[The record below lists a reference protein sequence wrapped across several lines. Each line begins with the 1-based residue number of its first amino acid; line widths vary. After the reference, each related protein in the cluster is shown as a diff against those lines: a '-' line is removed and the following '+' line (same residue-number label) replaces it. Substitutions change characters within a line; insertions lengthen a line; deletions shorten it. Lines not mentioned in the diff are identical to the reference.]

1 MQLRGNCVAVVTKEN
16 EKKNSTYARNN
27 VFVVLM
33 TIMLM
38 ASVTLVFSI
47 DVSEVFVVIDYDVG
61 RGGAVKEEC

>member
-1 MQLRGNCVAVVTKEN
+1 MCRCGHKRER
-16 EKKNSTYARNN
+16 EKNPTYARNN

-47 DVSEVFVVIDYDVG
+47 DVSDVIVVIDNDVG
-61 RGGAVKEEC
+61 RRGAVKEEC